1 MTHLKLR
8 KPIRI
13 PWELVFHLPTVNQEL
28 YQGVI
33 QLGPN
38 LGEIYKQ
45 FELYGLNLRGLP
57 FIAVFGVAIPTNS
70 GPLTIVIMTPVNL
83 SFNDPS
89 TVYLRTPIPFIRG
102 SNRNPNHRA
111 PNHQL
116 TISWLKWSHLF
127 AQPTGIFIPLRPC
140 WRLELQ
146 AVGPCARCQ
155 ARPGVVRG
163 QRWPVGL
170 CRREG
175 AVVSPMGFG
184 RFGLRRRNFFL
195 V

>member
-1 MTHLKLR
+1 MT
-8 KPIRI
+8 
-13 PWELVFHLPTVNQEL
+13 
-28 YQGVI
+28 
-33 QLGPN
+33 
-38 LGEIYKQ
+38 
-45 FELYGLNLRGLP
+45 
-57 FIAVFGVAIPTNS
+57 
-70 GPLTIVIMTPVNL
+70 
-83 SFNDPS
+83 PS

-175 AVVSPMGFG
+175 AVVFPDGFWAF
-184 RFGLRRRNFFL
+184 RLEETEPFFGIDVSWWLSGCGLWSWKLSFLFMRGSGKKHAHLSIFL
-195 V
+195 VWLHDMDMMIWFK